1 MYLDSFLQ
9 GMRDLGYVEGRQFD
23 MVTRFS
29 GGYQD
34 RIASQTAE
42 VVSLKPD
49 VIVATAAINVIA
61 VKKLTSTIPIVSGAL
76 ADAVDLGLIASDAR
90 PGGNVTGIEPY
101 IAGLPAKQMEIAREI
116 VAGASKIGI
125 LTNLSDPKAP
135 PQVRELEA
143 AARGLEVKVV
153 TADASRPDAIAT
165 AMGKLADER
174 VDVVIVLQTSMLL
187 SENRL
192 ISASAIERRLPTV
205 CGYREHVLSGG
216 LISYGVDLRWCFNR
230 TAYLWTRSCAVPRWA
245 TCRGVSIQTI
255 AVDQP
260 KNRTRAGPNRV
271 ARADQLRR
279 RSDRIDLPMPPF
291 GPKCRL

>member
-1 MYLDSFLQ
+1 
-9 GMRDLGYVEGRQFD
+9 

-42 VVSLKPD
+42 VVGLKPD
-49 VIVATAAINVIA
+49 VIVATAAINMIA

-101 IAGLPAKQMEIAREI
+101 VAGLPAKQMEIAREI

-153 TADASRPDAIAT
+153 AADASRPDAIAT
-165 AMGKLADER
+165 AMGKLANER

-230 TAYLWTRSCAVPRWA
+230 TAYFVDKIL
-245 TCRGVSIQTI
+245 RGTPPGDLPVEFPSKLLLSINLKT
-255 AVDQP
+255 
-260 KNRTRAGPNRV
+260 
-271 ARADQLRR
+271 ARAL
-279 RSDRIDLPMPPF
+279 DLTVSPALINF
-291 GPKCRL
+291 ADEVIE